1 VWGSVF
7 TTKTEA
13 LQGDVDKFAPGL
25 IRALTL
31 VHSAQ
36 AFSRDSGLP
45 DGLKSYYRLR
55 NRGRMVRAADRRA
68 DLVPSEYE
76 TKAKKTDE
84 AFYAPGSTAVFE
96 ALRAIPA
103 VRGIA
108 LGAFGELS
116 EPTKAPSRTPK
127 SSARATTRQL
137 TEKSTG
143 G

>member
-1 VWGSVF
+1 MWGSEF

-76 TKAKKTDE
+76 AKEEKKMRHLAPRE
-84 AFYAPGSTAVFE
+84 APVACTGGS
-96 ALRAIPA
+96 II
-103 VRGIA
+103 G
-108 LGAFGELS
+108 G
-116 EPTKAPSRTPK
+116 TPK
-127 SSARATTRQL
+127 TKP
-137 TEKSTG
+137 KSKKWLRHF
-143 G
+143 